1 MFVDD
6 SKRVWMFYNQY
17 ASSCVGHCSGAQSQR
32 KAHRLETV
40 LAVIFGFS
48 GALVFGCADFLG
60 GLASRRLNPY
70 LVTGLAGFSGLI
82 GVSLVALFTGG
93 EYSLEALMW
102 GALSGLAGSIAIAML
117 YAALAIGPM
126 SILSPLGALVSAA
139 VPVAWAAANGTQ
151 LSPLAYGAIAIA
163 LVAIVLVGFV
173 PEQNALRPT
182 TTGLALS
189 VGSGLGIGLFLICI
203 DKAPAESGLIPLV
216 ANRAVST
223 LVLAAI
229 IGVMVLRGKA
239 SSPATDS
246 MLSWR
251 AAFWIALATG
261 LVDTTA
267 NGLLIAGFQTGE
279 LSVMSVLAALYP
291 AGTVILAAVF
301 LKERVAP
308 WQAIGL
314 VMAIAAASILAL
326 A

>member
-1 MFVDD
+1 M
-6 SKRVWMFYNQY
+6 
-17 ASSCVGHCSGAQSQR
+17 
-32 KAHRLETV
+32 

-82 GVSLVALFTGG
+82 GVSLIALLTGG
-93 EYSLEALMW
+93 DISLEAITW

-139 VPVAWAAANGTQ
+139 VPVTWAALWGTQ
-151 LSPLAYGAIAIA
+151 LTPLAYLAIAIG
-163 LVAIVLVGFV
+163 LIAIVLVGFV
-173 PEQNALRPT
+173 PEKNAVRPSAK
-182 TTGLALS
+182 GLALS
-189 VGSGLGIGLFLICI
+189 VGSGVGIGLFMICI
-203 DKAPAESGLIPLV
+203 DQAPTDAGLVPLV
-216 ANRAVST
+216 ANRAVTT

-229 IGVMVLRGKA
+229 IGILVLRGKA
-239 SSPATDS
+239 SSPVTDS

-251 AAFWIALATG
+251 AALWIALGTG

-279 LSVMSVLAALYP
+279 LSVMSVLTAMYP

-314 VMAIAAASILAL
+314 IMAIAAAGLLAL
-326 A
+326 S

>member
-1 MFVDD
+1 M
-6 SKRVWMFYNQY
+6 
-17 ASSCVGHCSGAQSQR
+17 
-32 KAHRLETV
+32 

-60 GLASRRLNPY
+60 GIASRRLNPY

-82 GVSLVALFTGG
+82 GVSLIALMSGG
-93 EYSLEALMW
+93 EISLEAVAW

-139 VPVAWAAANGTQ
+139 VPVTWAAVSGTQ
-151 LSPLAYGAIAIA
+151 LAPLAYVAIAIA

-173 PEQNALRPT
+173 PEKNAVRPSVM
-182 TTGLALS
+182 GLALS
-189 VGSGLGIGLFLICI
+189 VGSGVGIGLFMICI
-203 DKAPAESGLIPLV
+203 DQAPTDAGLIPLV
-216 ANRAVST
+216 ANRAVTT

-229 IGVMVLRGKA
+229 IGILVLRGRA
-239 SSPATDS
+239 SSPVTDS
-246 MLSWR
+246 TLSWR
-251 AAFWIALATG
+251 AAFWIALGTG

-279 LSVMSVLAALYP
+279 LSVMSVLTAMYP

-308 WQAIGL
+308 WQAVGL
-314 VMAIAAASILAL
+314 VMAIAAAGLLAL
-326 A
+326 S

>member
-1 MFVDD
+1 M
-6 SKRVWMFYNQY
+6 
-17 ASSCVGHCSGAQSQR
+17 
-32 KAHRLETV
+32 

-70 LVTGLAGFSGLI
+70 VVTGLAGFSGLI
-82 GVSLVALFTGG
+82 GVSLIALLTGG
-93 EYSLEALMW
+93 EISLEAITW

-139 VPVAWAAANGTQ
+139 VPVTWAALRGTQ
-151 LSPLAYGAIAIA
+151 LAPLAYLAIAMGLI
-163 LVAIVLVGFV
+163 AIVLVGFV
-173 PEQNALRPT
+173 PEKNAVRPSAK
-182 TTGLALS
+182 GLALS
-189 VGSGLGIGLFLICI
+189 VGSGVGIGLFMICI
-203 DKAPAESGLIPLV
+203 DQAPTDAGLVPLV
-216 ANRAVST
+216 ANRAVTT

-229 IGVMVLRGKA
+229 IGILVLRGKA
-239 SSPATDS
+239 SSPVTDS

-251 AAFWIALATG
+251 AALWIALGTG

-279 LSVMSVLAALYP
+279 LSVMSVLTAMYP

-314 VMAIAAASILAL
+314 VLAIAAAGLLAL
-326 A
+326 S

>member
-1 MFVDD
+1 M
-6 SKRVWMFYNQY
+6 
-17 ASSCVGHCSGAQSQR
+17 
-32 KAHRLETV
+32 

-60 GLASRRLNPY
+60 GIASRRLNPY

-82 GVSLVALFTGG
+82 GVSLVATLTNGQ
-93 EYSLEALMW
+93 YSLAAIGW
-102 GALSGLAGSIAIAML
+102 GALSGLAGSIAIVML

-139 VPVAWAAANGTQ
+139 VPVAWAAASGTQ
-151 LSPLAYGAIAIA
+151 LSPIAYGAIALG

-173 PEQNALRPT
+173 PEKTAVRPSAK
-182 TTGLALS
+182 GLALS
-189 VGSGLGIGLFLICI
+189 VGSGAGIGLFMIFI
-203 DKAPAESGLIPLV
+203 DQAPTDAGLIPLV
-216 ANRAVST
+216 ANRAVTT

-229 IGVMVLRGKA
+229 IGVLVLRGKA
-239 SSPATDS
+239 SSPVTDS

-251 AAFWIALATG
+251 TAFWIALGTG

-279 LSVMSVLAALYP
+279 LSVMSVLTAMYP

-301 LKERVAP
+301 LRERVAP

-314 VMAIAAASILAL
+314 VMAIAAAGLLAL
-326 A
+326 S

>member
-1 MFVDD
+1 M
-6 SKRVWMFYNQY
+6 
-17 ASSCVGHCSGAQSQR
+17 
-32 KAHRLETV
+32 

-60 GLASRRLNPY
+60 GIASRRLNPY

-82 GVSLVALFTGG
+82 GVSLVALVVGG
-93 EYSLEALMW
+93 ELSFEAIKW
-102 GALSGLAGSIAIAML
+102 GALSGLAGSIAIVML

-151 LSPLAYGAIAIA
+151 LSPIAYGAIAIA
-163 LVAIVLVGFV
+163 LIAIVLVGFV
-173 PEQNALRPT
+173 PEQNAVRPS
-182 TTGLALS
+182 TTGLALA
-189 VGSGLGIGLFLICI
+189 VGSGVGIGLFMIFI
-203 DKAPAESGLIPLV
+203 DQAPTDAGLLPLV
-216 ANRAVST
+216 ANRAVTT

-229 IGVMVLRGKA
+229 IGIMMLRGKA
-239 SSPATDS
+239 SSAATDS
-246 MLSWR
+246 ALSWR
-251 AAFWIALATG
+251 AALWIALGTG

-279 LSVMSVLAALYP
+279 LSVMSVLTAMYP

-314 VMAIAAASILAL
+314 GLAIAAAGMLAL
-326 A
+326 G

>member
-1 MFVDD
+1 M
-6 SKRVWMFYNQY
+6 
-17 ASSCVGHCSGAQSQR
+17 
-32 KAHRLETV
+32 

-48 GALVFGCADFLG
+48 GALVFGCADFIG

-70 LVTGLAGFSGLI
+70 LVTWLAALTGFV
-82 GVSLVALFTGG
+82 GVSIVALIAGG
-93 EYSLEALMW
+93 ELTLEAIMW
-102 GALSGLAGSIAIAML
+102 GALSGLAGSIAIVML

-139 VPVAWAAANGTQ
+139 VPVAWAAARGTQ
-151 LSPLAYGAIAIA
+151 LAPLAYGAIALG

-173 PEQNALRPT
+173 PEQNAVRPSAR
-182 TTGLALS
+182 GLLLS
-189 VGSGLGIGLFLICI
+189 VGSGFGIGLFMIFI
-203 DKAPAESGLIPLV
+203 DQAPTDAGLIPLV
-216 ANRAVST
+216 ANRAVSA

-229 IGVMVLRGKA
+229 VGVLLLRGKLTPPEV
-239 SSPATDS
+239 S
-246 MLSWR
+246 
-251 AAFWIALATG
+251 AADERTNRVPLARVALWMALGTG

-279 LSVMSVLAALYP
+279 LSVMSVLTAMYP

-314 VMAIAAASILAL
+314 VMAIAAAGLLAL
-326 A
+326 S

>member
-1 MFVDD
+1 MT
-6 SKRVWMFYNQY
+6 
-17 ASSCVGHCSGAQSQR
+17 ALLAP
-32 KAHRLETV
+32 RLVVV

-60 GLASRRLNPY
+60 GIASRRLNPY

-82 GVSLVALFTGG
+82 GVSLIALITGG
-93 EYSLEALMW
+93 HVSLEAITW

-126 SILSPLGALVSAA
+126 SILSPLGALISAA
-139 VPVAWAAANGTQ
+139 VPVTWAALRGTQ
-151 LSPLAYGAIAIA
+151 LAPLAYLAIAIA
-163 LVAIVLVGFV
+163 LIAIVLVGFV
-173 PEQNALRPT
+173 PEKNAVRPSAK
-182 TTGLALS
+182 GLALS
-189 VGSGLGIGLFLICI
+189 VGSGVGIGLFMICI
-203 DKAPAESGLIPLV
+203 DQAPTDAGLVPLV
-216 ANRAVST
+216 ANRAVTT

-229 IGVMVLRGKA
+229 IGILVLRGKA
-239 SSPATDS
+239 SSPVTDS
-246 MLSWR
+246 MLTWR
-251 AAFWIALATG
+251 AALWIALGTG

-279 LSVMSVLAALYP
+279 LSVMSVLTAMYP

-314 VMAIAAASILAL
+314 VLAIAAAGLLAL
-326 A
+326 S

>member
-1 MFVDD
+1 M
-6 SKRVWMFYNQY
+6 
-17 ASSCVGHCSGAQSQR
+17 
-32 KAHRLETV
+32 
-40 LAVIFGFS
+40 AVIFGFS

-60 GLASRRLNPY
+60 GIASRRLNPY

-82 GVSLVALFTGG
+82 GVSLVALVVGG
-93 EYSLEALMW
+93 ELSFEAIKW
-102 GALSGLAGSIAIAML
+102 GALSGLAGSIAIVML

-151 LSPLAYGAIAIA
+151 LSPIAYGAIAIA
-163 LVAIVLVGFV
+163 LIAIVLVGFV
-173 PEQNALRPT
+173 PEQNAVRPS
-182 TTGLALS
+182 TTGLALA
-189 VGSGLGIGLFLICI
+189 VGSGVGIGLFMIFI
-203 DKAPAESGLIPLV
+203 DQAPTDAGLLPLV
-216 ANRAVST
+216 ANRAVTT

-229 IGVMVLRGKA
+229 IGIMMLRGKA
-239 SSPATDS
+239 SSAATDS
-246 MLSWR
+246 ALSWR
-251 AAFWIALATG
+251 AALWIALGTG

-279 LSVMSVLAALYP
+279 LSVMSVLTAMYP

-314 VMAIAAASILAL
+314 GLAIAAAGMLAL
-326 A
+326 G

>member
-1 MFVDD
+1 M
-6 SKRVWMFYNQY
+6 
-17 ASSCVGHCSGAQSQR
+17 
-32 KAHRLETV
+32 

-70 LVTGLAGFSGLI
+70 LVTGLAGLTGFL
-82 GVSLVALFTGG
+82 GVSLVALVTGG
-93 EYSLEALMW
+93 EFSLSAIGW
-102 GALSGLAGSIAIAML
+102 GALSGLAGSLAIVML

-139 VPVAWAAANGTQ
+139 VPVTWAALCGTQ
-151 LSPLAYGAIAIA
+151 LAPLGYLAILIG

-173 PEQNALRPT
+173 PEQNAVRPSAR
-182 TTGLALS
+182 GLALA
-189 VGSGLGIGLFLICI
+189 VGSGFGIGLFMIFI
-203 DKAPAESGLIPLV
+203 DQAPTDAGLIPLV
-216 ANRAVST
+216 ANRAVTT

-229 IGVMVLRGKA
+229 IGVMALRGTA
-239 SSPATDS
+239 SSPENSS

-251 AAFWIALATG
+251 AAFWIALGTG

-279 LSVMSVLAALYP
+279 LSVMSVLTAMYP
-291 AGTVILAAVF
+291 AGTVILAAIF

-314 VMAIAAASILAL
+314 VLAIAAAGMLAL
-326 A
+326 G